1 MGFSVRPLAVPTRV
15 HAPEMGAPE
24 TPRDAAS
31 RRFSERISGIIA
43 AESGRMSLERVAP
56 SPDESVTYVRDASA
70 SVVGR
75 FETVMASRDG
85 TAWARDGKYWVILSR
100 DGGQQTVVDL
110 GEGAEPGLF
119 WDGIA
124 SFTRDG
130 KVGFVTDSGEVAAD
144 AQFDDARRFDGAY
157 ARVKRGGMWGAID
170 RMGRQ
175 IVPCA
180 YVDEDAV
187 SLVLNRNVRRAA

>member
-1 MGFSVRPLAVPTRV
+1 
-15 HAPEMGAPE
+15 MGAPE
-24 TPRDAAS
+24 TGHRGAAEQVRS
-31 RRFSERISGIIA
+31 KVSGIIA
-43 AESGRMSLERVAP
+43 AEAGRMSLERVAP
-56 SPDESVTYVRDASA
+56 SPDDSVTYVRDASA

-110 GEGAEPGLF
+110 GEGAQPGLF

-124 SFTRDG
+124 SFTRGG

-144 AQFDDARRFDGAY
+144 ARFDDARRFDGAY
-157 ARVKRGGMWGAID
+157 ARVKLGGMWGAID

-187 SLVLNRNVRRAA
+187 SLVLDRNVRRAA